1 MTNEI
6 EDLNIN
12 NDGLLDFFVNNYKNK
27 NILIKIDEKYI
38 PYLRGILNKELRLNY
53 FKDNNFSIIDRVQ
66 QENQFVDYGAKKYVG
81 ILHRVQMFAT
91 EYAYYLIHV
100 SF

>member
-1 MTNEI
+1 M
-6 EDLNIN
+6 NIN
-12 NDGLLDFFVNNYKNK
+12 KDDLLNLYFSYYNNENF
-27 NILIKIDEKYI
+27 LIKIDEKYI
-38 PYLRGILNKELRLNY
+38 LYLRGILNKELRLNY

-66 QENQFVDYGAKKYVG
+66 QPNQFVEYVIDDKKYVG

-100 SF
+100 SFF